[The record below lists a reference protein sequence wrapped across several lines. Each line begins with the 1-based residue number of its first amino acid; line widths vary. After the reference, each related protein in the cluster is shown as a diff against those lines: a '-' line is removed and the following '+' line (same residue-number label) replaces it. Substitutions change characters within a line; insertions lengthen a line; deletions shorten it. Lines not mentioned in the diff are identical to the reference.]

1 MSQSKEII
9 IIGGGVSGLGMA
21 VQLRRNLGHDNFMLY
36 EKSDN
41 IGGTWWH
48 NRYPACACDIPS
60 HLYSYSFAMKHDWS
74 TMFPGRDELH
84 GCTPLLLFFLN
95 KAKSTYEKY
104 RFILRGPKIRHLI
117 TLPIQCHVRQSGL
130 GRCPLSMGV
139 YFPGHYFRGSLQ
151 TRSSCHCQRSRY
163 SRPAVHP

>member
-1 MSQSKEII
+1 MNQSKEVI

-21 VQLRRNLGHDNFMLY
+21 VQLRRNLGHDNFTLY

-60 HLYSYSFAMKHDWS
+60 HLYSYSFATKHDWS

-84 GCTPLLLFFLN
+84 ECTSPPFSPGIGTDINKKNRLLFSGPEIQY
-95 KAKSTYEKY
+95 ST
-104 RFILRGPKIRHLI
+104 
-117 TLPIQCHVRQSGL
+117 TLPI
-130 GRCPLSMGV
+130 
-139 YFPGHYFRGSLQ
+139 
-151 TRSSCHCQRSRY
+151 
-163 SRPAVHP
+163 